1 MSEQPGR
8 DLASTLVDAL
18 RNRHLALVMDN
29 CEHVLAACAEIA
41 YSLITR
47 TDVRILATSREPL
60 SVDGERVLPV
70 PTLEMPDTGAPLSVA
85 EAGRYPAVRLFVE
98 RATAAQPGFRMT
110 EQNVGAVVQICQRLD
125 GMPLALELAAAR
137 VRALPVEQLAAR
149 LDDRF
154 RLLTGGSRL
163 SVPRHQTLRAT
174 IDWSH
179 DSLDEQEKA
188 VFRRLAAFAGGCSL
202 AAAESVVTD
211 DLVVDYEVIDV
222 LTRLVD
228 KSLVQA
234 DPVAEE
240 ARFRMLET
248 IREYARE
255 YLVESGEAERVQ
267 RRQRDWFLALVERA
281 KPDFFRGPPPHDW
294 LIVFDREHD
303 NLGLALEWSAAE
315 AGGASA
321 GLRLAAGMWRY
332 WELRGY
338 VAEGRQWLERMLAAT
353 DGEVSALR
361 ANALTGAGI
370 LAHIQGDYQAA
381 IRYHEESLEQHRE
394 VGSRPS
400 VVYALH
406 NLANVAAEHGDLPRA
421 RQLYEE
427 AIVMAQSLGDELGA
441 TQPKITLADVIA
453 RQGDYPE
460 ASRLFDEAAA
470 TFLHIGD
477 RWSAALTLDNH
488 AQAAARAGDFAGARE
503 LHERSLAISKEL
515 GDERG
520 VARTL
525 MHVGDTAALEAD
537 RERATSL
544 YRECLAL
551 RRNLNDYP
559 GIATATERLAWIIAD
574 DSPDKAALLLGS
586 AQALRERIKTPLAAR
601 DRDEYERS
609 VKAIQERLGPVAFDA
624 ARRSGRALDTKAA
637 VHQVF
642 SDAPAES
649 TVGAG

>member
-1 MSEQPGR
+1 KLTQ
-8 DLASTLVDAL
+8 
-18 RNRHLALVMDN
+18 
-29 CEHVLAACAEIA
+29 
-41 YSLITR
+41 
-47 TDVRILATSREPL
+47 
-60 SVDGERVLPV
+60 
-70 PTLEMPDTGAPLSVA
+70 
-85 EAGRYPAVRLFVE
+85 
-98 RATAAQPGFRMT
+98 
-110 EQNVGAVVQICQRLD
+110 QNVGAVVQICQRLD

-179 DSLDEQEKA
+179 ESLDDQEKA
-188 VFRRLAAFAGGCSL
+188 VFRRLAAFASGCSL
-202 AAAESVVTD
+202 AAAEAVVTD

-234 DPVAEE
+234 EPAAEE

-255 YLVESGEAERVQ
+255 YLVQSGEAERVQ
-267 RRQRDWFLALVERA
+267 RRHRDWFLALVERA
-281 KPDFFRGPPPHDW
+281 KPDFFRGPPPAEW

-303 NLGLALEWSAAE
+303 NLSLALEWSAAE
-315 AGGASA
+315 AGGGSA

-338 VAEGRQWLERMLAAT
+338 VAEGRQWLERTLAAT
-353 DGEVSALR
+353 DGEVSVLR

-427 AIVMAQSLGDELGA
+427 ASAMAQSLGDEFGA
-441 TQPKITLADVIA
+441 TQP
-453 RQGDYPE
+453 
-460 ASRLFDEAAA
+460 
-470 TFLHIGD
+470 
-477 RWSAALTLDNH
+477 
-488 AQAAARAGDFAGARE
+488 
-503 LHERSLAISKEL
+503 
-515 GDERG
+515 
-520 VARTL
+520 
-525 MHVGDTAALEAD
+525 
-537 RERATSL
+537 
-544 YRECLAL
+544 
-551 RRNLNDYP
+551 
-559 GIATATERLAWIIAD
+559 
-574 DSPDKAALLLGS
+574 
-586 AQALRERIKTPLAAR
+586 
-601 DRDEYERS
+601 
-609 VKAIQERLGPVAFDA
+609 
-624 ARRSGRALDTKAA
+624 
-637 VHQVF
+637 
-642 SDAPAES
+642 
-649 TVGAG
+649 

>member
-1 MSEQPGR
+1 MSCQ
-8 DLASTLVDAL
+8 
-18 RNRHLALVMDN
+18 
-29 CEHVLAACAEIA
+29 
-41 YSLITR
+41 TR
-47 TDVRILATSREPL
+47 GTQV
-60 SVDGERVLPV
+60 SVD
-70 PTLEMPDTGAPLSVA
+70 
-85 EAGRYPAVRLFVE
+85 EAGSYPAVKLFVE
-98 RATAAQPGFRMT
+98 RATAAQPGFRLT

-179 DSLDEQEKA
+179 DSLDDQEKA

-234 DPVAEE
+234 DPAAEE

-255 YLVESGEAERVQ
+255 YLVESGEAERIQ
-267 RRQRDWFLALVERA
+267 RRHRDWFLALVERA
-281 KPDFFRGPPPHDW
+281 KPDFFRGPPPAEW

-303 NLGLALEWSAAE
+303 NLNLSLEWSAAE
-315 AGGASA
+315 AGGATA
-321 GLRLAAGMWRY
+321 GLHLAAGMWRY
-332 WELRGY
+332 WEIRGY
-338 VAEGRQWLERMLAAT
+338 VAEGRQWMERMLAAT
-353 DGEVSALR
+353 DGEVSVLR

-427 AIVMAQSLGDELGA
+427 ASAMAQSLGDEFGA
-441 TQPKITLADVIA
+441 TQPKIALADVIA
-453 RQGDYPE
+453 RQGDYVE
-460 ASRLFDEAAA
+460 AGRLFDEAAE
-470 TFLHIGD
+470 TFSRMGD
-477 RWSAALTLDNH
+477 RWSVALTLDNH
-488 AQAAARAGDFAGARE
+488 AQVAARAGDFAGARE
-503 LHERSLAISKEL
+503 LQERSLAISTEL
-515 GDERG
+515 GDERS

-525 MHVGDTAALEAD
+525 MHVGDAAALEAD
-537 RERATSL
+537 RERATTV
-544 YRECLAL
+544 YRQCLAMRRKL
-551 RRNLNDYP
+551 RDLP
-559 GIATATERLAWIIAD
+559 GIAAATERLAWIMAD
-574 DSPDKAALLLGS
+574 DAPDKAALLLGS
-586 AQALRERIKTPLAAR
+586 AQALRDRIKTPIAAR

-609 VKAIQERLGPVAFDA
+609 KREIEGRLGPATFEA
-624 ARRSGRALDTKAA
+624 AYRTGRTLDSEAA
-637 VHQVF
+637 IRAVF
-642 SDAPAES
+642 SEEATAE
-649 TVGAG
+649 TAVGAG